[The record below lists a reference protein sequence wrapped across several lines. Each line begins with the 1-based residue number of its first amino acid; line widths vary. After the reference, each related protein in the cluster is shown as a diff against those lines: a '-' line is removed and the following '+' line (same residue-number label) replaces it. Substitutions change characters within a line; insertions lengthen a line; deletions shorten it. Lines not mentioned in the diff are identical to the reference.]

1 MANSKPDP
9 TVSCLIL
16 RSIRPS
22 PVSFMDILE
31 FYEGRKRVGF
41 SVMCWL

>member
-1 MANSKPDP
+1 MANSKHDP
-9 TVSCLIL
+9 IISYLLL
-16 RSIRPS
+16 RSIRPA
-22 PVSFMDILE
+22 PVSSMDVLE